1 MLDNDDLREEQVRW
15 EYLKYKIRKF
25 TIHFLKILANW
36 VRKETQT
43 LEEKVKQ
50 CKSSVTNY
58 HNDTQHI
65 DY

>member
-15 EYLKYKIRKF
+15 EYLKNEIRKF

-36 VRKETQT
+36 VRKETKA
-43 LEEKVKQ
+43 LEENAKQ
-50 CKSSVTNY
+50 CESSVTCY
-58 HNDTQHI
+58 HNGAQYM